1 MIFRSAFTIAVV
13 ALLPNFA
20 FAEPG
25 LLRGACG
32 EDMKALCGSVQP
44 GGGRLRDCMREHR
57 AQLSNACKV
66 AIADRMLER
75 SASKAPAQFL
85 NINARKTEHAG
96 VRFTSK
102 SGHVQCKPACPL
114 SANSGQTGLQ

>member
-1 MIFRSAFTIAVV
+1 MIFRSTFTIAVV
-13 ALLPNFA
+13 ALLSNHA

-32 EDMKALCGSVQP
+32 EDMKTLCGSVQP

-75 SASKAPAQFL
+75 SASKAASSSAP
-85 NINARKTEHAG
+85 EHQ
-96 VRFTSK
+96 R
-102 SGHVQCKPACPL
+102 P
-114 SANSGQTGLQ
+114 